1 MHQRTFYQS
10 VLKSGLIVALL
21 DGTAACLNAYLQRR
35 VGPLAVF
42 RYVASGAFGRD
53 ALTGGWDMV
62 VWGLF
67 FHFIVAT
74 SWTFLFFL
82 LFPKVKVLQLNK
94 VYVGILYG
102 VVVWLG
108 MNFIVLPLSNV
119 PPLTFRLVPTAI
131 MIGIHMFV
139 IGLTISLLANQH
151 FASKKVLA

>member
-1 MHQRTFYQS
+1 MHQRSFFQS

-21 DGTAACLNAYLQRR
+21 DGTAACVNAYLQRK

-62 VWGLF
+62 LWGLF
-67 FHFIVAT
+67 FHFFVAT
-74 SWTFLFFL
+74 AWTFLFYL
-82 LFPKVKVLQLNK
+82 LFTRVKVLQLNK
-94 VYVGILYG
+94 IYVGIVYG
-102 VVVWLG
+102 VFVWLG

-119 PPLTFRLVPTAI
+119 PPLTYRLMPTLI

-139 IGLTISLLANQH
+139 IGLTISILANQY
-151 FASKKVLA
+151 FSSKKIIA